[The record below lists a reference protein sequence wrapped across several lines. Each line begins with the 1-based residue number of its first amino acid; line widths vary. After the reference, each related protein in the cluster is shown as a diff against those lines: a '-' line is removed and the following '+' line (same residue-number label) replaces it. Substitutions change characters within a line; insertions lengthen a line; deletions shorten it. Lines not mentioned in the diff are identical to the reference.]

1 MEIVVR
7 IGGVKALIASGRVI
21 CMDVIYFLMYVI
33 FDYLGNDDYV
43 LNICM
48 LAISSKVLV
57 VWMRYLVLL
66 LVSVTSCRQ
75 QSC

>member
-7 IGGVKALIASGRVI
+7 IGGVKVLIASGRVI
-21 CMDVIYFLMYVI
+21 YIVVMYFLMYVI

-43 LNICM
+43 LHICM
-48 LAISSKVLV
+48 LAISSKVLAV
-57 VWMRYLVLL
+57 QMRYLVLV